1 MLYLPQNKYAMIVD
15 KLNIAIV
22 QAHLLWEQVGGNIN
36 RISKILDSIEGKSHI
51 VVLPEMF
58 TTGFSMNAES
68 LAEEPNG
75 FTRNWLLQ
83 MAQTKGYA
91 ICGSFIIK
99 ENGKYYNRFHFVT
112 PDGTCYEYD
121 KRHLFTFANENIK
134 YTPGKE
140 RLVFEYL
147 GWRILPQ
154 ICYDV
159 RFPVWSRS
167 RNDYDLIIN
176 VANFPGA
183 RRDIW
188 KTLFKARAIEN
199 QCYVAASNRVGDDG
213 QGIYYTGDSMLIGYV
228 GQTISQILP
237 GAEGIVHG
245 EFCLSE
251 LKEFR
256 KSFPVLND
264 ADGFTLD
271 PVV

>member
-1 MLYLPQNKYAMIVD
+1 MIVD
-15 KLNIAIV
+15 RLNVAIV
-22 QAHLLWEQVGGNIN
+22 QANLLWEQTQGNMQ
-36 RISKILDSIEGKSHI
+36 RLASLLDTIEGKPHI

-68 LAEEPNG
+68 LAEEPMGNT
-75 FTRNWLLQ
+75 FKW
-83 MAQTKGYA
+83 MAHEAKSRGYA
-91 ICGSFIIK
+91 ICGSYIVSEK
-99 ENGKYYNRFHFVT
+99 GKYYNRFHFVT
-112 PDGTCYEYD
+112 PQGEYYHYD
-121 KRHLFTFANENIK
+121 KRHLFTFANENLK

-167 RNDYDLIIN
+167 RNDYDLMIN

-188 KTLFKARAIEN
+188 TTLVRARAIEN
-199 QCYVAASNRVGDDG
+199 QCFMVASNRVGTDG
-213 QGIYYTGDSMLIGYV
+213 LGIYYTGDSLLIGSA
-228 GQTISQILP
+228 GQIVADILP
-237 GAEGIVHG
+237 GAEGVVQG

-251 LKEFR
+251 LKAFR

-264 ADGFTLD
+264 ADGFALNKVD
-271 PVV
+271 